1 MTAVTNSKADLAAL
15 DAADPL
21 AHHRDRYIIPEGVIY
36 LDGNSLGPAS
46 RRALAALERAAREE
60 WAEGLVGS
68 WNEAGWFELPVSLG
82 ERIAPLIGAGPGQ
95 VLVCD
100 TISVN
105 LFKLLH
111 AALAL
116 RPGRRTIV
124 AEKGSFPTDLYIAEG
139 VAATAP
145 GVSIRLAEEAGP
157 GIEALIGDDTA
168 VVLVNHV
175 DYRSGALRDM
185 AALTARAHARGALV
199 LWDLSHSAGAL
210 PVELD
215 AAGADLAVGCTY
227 KYLNGGPG
235 APAFLYAARRHH
247 DAIRQPLTGWWGH
260 ARPFAFEPRH
270 EAAAGIRAF
279 LTGTQPI
286 LSFRA
291 LAGALEDWA
300 DVDLAQIRRKSLQLT
315 GLFIALVEESCAGH
329 GLVLATPREDGLRG
343 SQVAF
348 RHPQGYAIVR
358 ALIERGVI
366 GDFRAPDLM
375 RFGFAPLYLRHVDIG
390 AAVAI
395 LRTILAEEAWRD
407 PRYAER
413 RAVT

>member
-1 MTAVTNSKADLAAL
+1 MTPATTRMGDLAAL

-21 AHHRDRYIIPEGVIY
+21 AHHRERYIIPDGMIY

-46 RRALAALERAAREE
+46 RRALASVDRAAREE
-60 WAEGLVGS
+60 WAGGLVGS
-68 WNEAGWFELPVSLG
+68 WNEAGWFDLPVTLG
-82 ERIAPLIGAGPGQ
+82 ERVAPLIGAGPGQ

-145 GVSIRLAEEAGP
+145 GVTIRLEEEGGP
-157 GIEALIGDDTA
+157 DIDALIDADTA

-210 PVELD
+210 AVELD

-247 DAIRQPLTGWWGH
+247 PAIRQPLTGWWGH

-270 EAAAGIRAF
+270 EAAVGIRAF

-300 DVDLAQIRRKSLQLT
+300 DVDLAQLRSKSLRLT
-315 GLFIALVEESCAGH
+315 GLFIALVEALCGGH
-329 GLVLATPREDGLRG
+329 GLVLATPREDRHRG

-348 RHPQGYAIVR
+348 RHPHAYAIVQ

-375 RFGFAPLYLRHVDIG
+375 RFGFAPLYLRHVDIA
-390 AAVAI
+390 AAVEILRAI
-395 LRTILAEEAWRD
+395 LVEEAWRD
-407 PRYAER
+407 PRFAER